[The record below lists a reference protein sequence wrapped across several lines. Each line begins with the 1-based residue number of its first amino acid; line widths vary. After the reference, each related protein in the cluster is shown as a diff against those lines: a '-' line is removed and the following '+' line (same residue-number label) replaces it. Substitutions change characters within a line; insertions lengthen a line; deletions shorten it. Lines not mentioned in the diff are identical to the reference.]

1 MCQVFDD
8 CDPNEFTRPEVTIT
22 EEDAKGI
29 CDLAIKFVFDQ
40 VPNYELLIKK
50 IKVVFEKSC
59 FVDLLFFDESPFI
72 IWIKR
77 LPKPLKERLCKQT
90 ADNLKNILQ
99 TISDGQIL
107 IYLHSDDH
115 CLGGNLNGRNLKDS
129 HIMLPEA
136 NLDAE
141 RLAKDFVG

>member
-1 MCQVFDD
+1 M
-8 CDPNEFTRPEVTIT
+8 TIT

-59 FVDLLFFDESPFI
+59 FVDLLFFDEAPFI
-72 IWIKR
+72 VWIKR
-77 LPKPLKERLCKQT
+77 LPLPLKERLCKQT
-90 ADNLKNILQ
+90 AENLKNILQ
-99 TISDGQIL
+99 TINGGQIL
-107 IYLHSDDH
+107 IYLHSDERGLDR
-115 CLGGNLNGRNLKDS
+115 NLNGQNLKDS
-129 HIMLPEA
+129 HILLPKA

-141 RLAKDFVG
+141 RIAKVFVA